1 MRVLGKPIEHE
12 YSLFELLRRPD
23 VSYESLLS
31 LPLAAQEDRVEPIDE
46 QVRQQVEIA
55 AKYQGY
61 IDRQAEEIRR
71 QRGSEE
77 IRLPADLDYREVQ
90 GLSIEAQ
97 QKLNIY
103 KPETIG
109 QAGRISGIT
118 PVTISLLLVYLKRK
132 GCRKAGN
139 SPEKAA

>member
-1 MRVLGKPIEHE
+1 M
-12 YSLFELLRRPD
+12 S
-23 VSYESLLS
+23 
-31 LPLAAQEDRVEPIDE
+31 VEPVDE

-97 QKLNIY
+97 QKLNTY

-109 QAGRISGIT
+109 QAGRISGVT

-132 GCRKAGN
+132 GRSKAGN